1 MFLMLLSL
9 LNRLLNMYTTTGV
22 ALGYP
27 ITNAIKHV
35 NKNLD
40 VVSNIDRSNLF
51 ASYTPQKFNFRK
63 LYNAYKKVLNDKI
76 NVDDDLEVMTY
87 DSHKVKIMISSPGNI
102 KITYKDDLYVLS
114 KLLS

>member
-1 MFLMLLSL
+1 M
-9 LNRLLNMYTTTGV
+9 N
-22 ALGYP
+22 
-27 ITNAIKHV
+27 IK
-35 NKNLD
+35 KYFYFF
-40 VVSNIDRSNLF
+40 SSCE
-51 ASYTPQKFNFRK
+51 FNFKK
-63 LYNAYKKVLNDKI
+63 LYNAYKKVINDKV

>member
-1 MFLMLLSL
+1 MTKLI
-9 LNRLLNMYTTTGV
+9 NQYTTTGV

-27 ITNAIKHV
+27 LTNAIKYV
-35 NKNLD
+35 NKNLI
-40 VVSNIDRSNLF
+40 VASNIERKNLM
-51 ASYTPQKFNFRK
+51 ASFTPQKFNFKK
-63 LYNAYKKVLNDKI
+63 LYNAYNKVINDKI
-76 NVDDDLEVMTY
+76 SVDDDLEAMSY